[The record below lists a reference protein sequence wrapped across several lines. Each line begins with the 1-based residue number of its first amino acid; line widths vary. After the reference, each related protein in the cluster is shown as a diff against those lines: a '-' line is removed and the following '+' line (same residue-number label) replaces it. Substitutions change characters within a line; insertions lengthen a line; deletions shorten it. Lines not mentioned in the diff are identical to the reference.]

1 MSEVSAM
8 SMVCQ
13 VTGRKPSF
21 GNSIS
26 HSHRVT
32 KRRWDPN
39 IQQQRFWLP
48 SEKRWI
54 KLTVSAKGIKTI
66 NKKGIEA
73 VVADMRRQGVKI

>member
-1 MSEVSAM
+1 MSKI
-8 SMVCQ
+8 CQ

-26 HSHRVT
+26 HSHRRT
-32 KRRWDPN
+32 RRRWDPN
-39 IQQQRFWLP
+39 IQTQRFWVP
-48 SEKRWI
+48 AEGRWV

-73 VVADMRRQGVKI
+73 VLAEMRSRGEKI